1 MEGTSPSARSI
12 GTVAHGTHARW
23 HETRCWLSGPPGLAL
38 PYIFRKER
46 QMARIRRY
54 AALGAI
60 IAIPVVASGFLLQ
73 SRSTQQSPLLLE
85 QVFQLVS
92 RQFVDTLKDNQ
103 LFEKAAHGLVRELN
117 DPYSKLLSPKE
128 MKQFNTRTGGR
139 YGGLGTLIEKRID
152 WITGSKVYRNS
163 PAERGGVRA
172 GDRIIMADTLSTQG
186 WDLSQT
192 SDYLLGTPG
201 TRVKVR
207 FSRPGL
213 ATPIDLQF
221 TRAIVNVPAVP
232 YALMFDGK
240 IGYIP
245 LEIFNE
251 NAADEVRASIKRL
264 TAEGAKGVI
273 LDLRG
278 NGGGILEQSLDIANQ
293 FLKPGQRIFSSRGR
307 ADSSDMNAEAQPI
320 LPSLPVVVLTNNF
333 TASASEIVA
342 GALQDHDRALVL
354 GETSFGKGL
363 VQSVYS
369 LDGGYALK
377 LTTAKW
383 FTPSGRSI
391 QRERKVVDVRFV
403 ETAPDTNETEAT
415 KKARPA
421 YKSDAGRT
429 VYGGGG
435 ITPDLIIDL
444 DTLTT
449 AEFQFVRAFAP
460 KVQELTGFVNDFAFE
475 QSKKVSRGFNVDP
488 AWRDAYFNK
497 LQELKLPIDRK
508 MFDAARRYVDNSLEL
523 RVSRL
528 VEGDSTA
535 KRRELKNDTQLQKAI
550 GLLAQ
555 AQSQSDL
562 FSKAVAMTPAKPK
575 H

>member
-1 MEGTSPSARSI
+1 
-12 GTVAHGTHARW
+12 
-23 HETRCWLSGPPGLAL
+23 
-38 PYIFRKER
+38 
-46 QMARIRRY
+46 MARFRRY

-73 SRSTQQSPLLLE
+73 SRSATQSPMLLE
-85 QVFQLVS
+85 QVFSIVS
-92 RQFVDTLKDNQ
+92 RRFVDTLQDSQ

-117 DPYSKLLSPKE
+117 DPYSELLSPKE

-139 YGGLGTLIEKRID
+139 YGGLGMLIEKRLD
-152 WITGSKVYRNS
+152 WITVAKVYRNS

-172 GDRIIMADTLSTQG
+172 GDKIIMADSLSTQG
-186 WDLSQT
+186 WDLSRT

-207 FSRPGL
+207 FARPGL

-232 YALMFDGK
+232 YALMFDK
-240 IGYIP
+240 VGYIP
-245 LEIFNE
+245 LEVFNE
-251 NAADEVRASIKRL
+251 NAADEVRTSIKRL
-264 TAEGAKGVI
+264 TAEGAKGII
-273 LDLRG
+273 LDLRT

-293 FLKPGQRIFSSRGR
+293 FLKPGQRILSVRGR
-307 ADSSDMNAEAQPI
+307 ADSSDVDAEAQPI
-320 LPSLPVVVLTNNF
+320 VPASLPVVVLTNNF

-391 QRERKVVDVRFV
+391 QRERKIVDGRFV
-403 ETAPDTNETEAT
+403 ETEPDTNETEAS
-415 KKARPA
+415 KKSRPA
-421 YKSDAGRT
+421 YKSDAGRV

-435 ITPDLIIDL
+435 ITPDLIIDQ
-444 DTLTT
+444 DTLTA
-449 AEFQFVRAFAP
+449 AEFQFVKAFAP
-460 KVQELTGFVNDFAFE
+460 KAQEIFSFIGDYSLE
-475 QSKKVSRGFNVDP
+475 QSKKVSRGFTFDP
-488 AWRDAYFNK
+488 AWRDAYFK
-497 LQELKLPIDRK
+497 KVQDLGLPVDRK
-508 MFDAARRYVDNSLEL
+508 AFDAAQRYTDTQLEL
-523 RVSRL
+523 AISRL
-528 VEGDSTA
+528 AEGDSTA
-535 KRRELKNDTQLQKAI
+535 ARRNLKNDVQLQKAI
-550 GLLAQ
+550 AMLGRAQ
-555 AQSQSDL
+555 NQQDL
-562 FSKAVAMTPAKPK
+562 FAIATAMAPSKTK

>member
-1 MEGTSPSARSI
+1 
-12 GTVAHGTHARW
+12 
-23 HETRCWLSGPPGLAL
+23 
-38 PYIFRKER
+38 
-46 QMARIRRY
+46 MARIRRY
-54 AALGAI
+54 AVLGALV
-60 IAIPVVASGFLLQ
+60 AIPIVASGFLLQ
-73 SRSTQQSPLLLE
+73 AGSAQRSPLLLE
-85 QVFQLVS
+85 QVFSIVS
-92 RQFVDTLKDNQ
+92 NRFVDTLQDNQ

-117 DPYSKLLSPKE
+117 DPYSELLSPKE

-139 YGGLGTLIEKRID
+139 YGGLGMLIEKRLD
-152 WITGSKVYRNS
+152 WITVNKVYRNS

-186 WDLSQT
+186 WTLDRV

-232 YALMFDGK
+232 YALMLDNK

-245 LEIFNE
+245 LEVFNE

-264 TAEGAKGVI
+264 TGEGAKGII
-273 LDLRG
+273 LDLRD

-293 FLKPGQRIFSSRGR
+293 FLKPGQKIFSSRGR
-307 ADSSDMNAEAQPI
+307 GDDTTSAVAEAQPVV
-320 LPSLPVVVLTNNF
+320 PSLPVIVLTNNF

-363 VQSVYS
+363 VQSVYT

-391 QRERKVVDVRFV
+391 QRERKVVDGRFV
-403 ETAPDTNETEAT
+403 ETEPDTNETEAS
-415 KKARPA
+415 KKLRPA
-421 YKSDAGRT
+421 YKSDAGRV

-435 ITPDLIIDL
+435 ITPDLIVDQ

-449 AEFQFVRAFAP
+449 GEVQFVKAIAP
-460 KVQELTGFVNDFAFE
+460 KAQEVFSFLNDFALE
-475 QSKKVSRGFNVDP
+475 KSKTVSRGFTVDQT
-488 AWRDAYFNK
+488 WRDAYFRK
-497 LQELKLPIDRK
+497 VQELGLPLDRK
-508 MFDAARRYVDNSLEL
+508 TFDSAQRSVDSQLEL
-523 RVSRL
+523 LVSRL
-528 VEGDSTA
+528 AEGDSTA
-535 KRRELKNDTQLQKAI
+535 GRRKVKNDAQLQRAI
-550 GLLAQ
+550 AMMTR
-555 AQSQSDL
+555 AQSQQDL
-562 FSKAVAMTPAKPK
+562 FAIATAMAPARSK

>member
-1 MEGTSPSARSI
+1 
-12 GTVAHGTHARW
+12 
-23 HETRCWLSGPPGLAL
+23 
-38 PYIFRKER
+38 
-46 QMARIRRY
+46 MARIRRY
-54 AALGAI
+54 AALGALVV
-60 IAIPVVASGFLLQ
+60 IPVVASGFLLQ
-73 SRSTQQSPLLLE
+73 SRSAAKSPLLLE
-85 QVFQLVS
+85 QVFSLVS
-92 RQFVDTLKDNQ
+92 NRFVDTLQDNM

-117 DPYSKLLSPKE
+117 DPYSELLSPKE

-139 YGGLGTLIEKRID
+139 YGGLGMLIEKRGD
-152 WITGSKVYRNS
+152 FVTVNKVYRNS
-163 PAERGGVRA
+163 PAERGGVHA
-172 GDRIIMADTLSTQG
+172 GDRIIMADTLSTVG
-186 WDLSQT
+186 WDLSKV

-207 FSRPGL
+207 FARPGVG
-213 ATPIDLQF
+213 TPIDLQF

-232 YALMFDGK
+232 YALMFDK
-240 IGYIP
+240 IGYVP
-245 LEIFNE
+245 LEVFNE

-264 TAEGAKGVI
+264 TSEGAKGII
-273 LDLRG
+273 LDLRN

-293 FLKPGQRIFSSRGR
+293 FLKPGQRILSVRGR
-307 ADSSDMNAEAQPI
+307 ADSSDSNAEAQPI

-391 QRERKVVDVRFV
+391 QRERKIVDGRFV
-403 ETAPDTNETEAT
+403 ETEPDTNETEAS
-415 KKARPA
+415 KKSRPA
-421 YKSDAGRT
+421 YKSDAGRV

-435 ITPDLIIDL
+435 ITPDLIIDQ

-449 AEFQFVRAFAP
+449 AEFQFVRAYAP
-460 KVQELTGFVNDFAFE
+460 KAQEIGTFINDFALE
-475 QSKKVSRGFNVDP
+475 QSKKVSRGFTVEP
-488 AWRDAYFNK
+488 AWRDAYFMK
-497 LQELKLPIDRK
+497 VQELKLPIDK
-508 MFDAARRYVDNSLEL
+508 KGFDAAQRFVDSQLEL
-523 RVSRL
+523 AISRL
-528 VEGDSTA
+528 AEGDSTA
-535 KRRELKNDTQLQKAI
+535 GRRNLKNDAQLQKAI
-550 GLLAQ
+550 AMLNR
-555 AQSQSDL
+555 AQSQQDL
-562 FSKAVAMTPAKPK
+562 FAIATAMAPSRPK